1 MIFKSLRIKKLGVY
15 NVHKTKPI
23 FITPKSA
30 IFSPFLALIKLS
42 LKVTVPS
49 KIEHPKY
56 YSLKDIEHKMEL
68 NEFLRFVEINPR
80 ENIMDN
86 LPARAVNLFSND
98 Q

>member
-1 MIFKSLRIKKLGVY
+1 
-15 NVHKTKPI
+15 
-23 FITPKSA
+23 
-30 IFSPFLALIKLS
+30 
-42 LKVTVPS
+42 
-49 KIEHPKY
+49 
-56 YSLKDIEHKMEL
+56 MEL